1 MEISIKHGEQ
11 LVVAL
16 KGRLDTVTS
25 VEFTDTLSKE
35 EIKEEVV
42 VIEAKELEYISSAG
56 LRVIVDLRKRISN
69 RENMVVKNVQQDV
82 FDVFELTGLKKY
94 LI

>member
-1 MEISIKHGEQ
+1 MEISMKHGEQ

-35 EIKEEVV
+35 EIKEE
-42 VIEAKELEYISSAG
+42 
-56 LRVIVDLRKRISN
+56 
-69 RENMVVKNVQQDV
+69 
-82 FDVFELTGLKKY
+82 
-94 LI
+94 

>member
-1 MEISIKHGEQ
+1 MAGERINSEMVGMEK
-11 LVVAL
+11 LV
-16 KGRLDTVTS
+16 LD
-25 VEFTDTLSKE
+25 
-35 EIKEEVV
+35 
-42 VIEAKELEYISSAG
+42 LEKLNYISSAG

-82 FDVFELTGLKKY
+82 LDVFELTGLKKY